1 MMTMI
6 QCKISLLQNSC
17 YIVWCTCPV
26 EQEVKADATVV
37 AQMKKE
43 TKKLVGF
50 EEALLNNY
58 RHYLES
64 LEKLAAGYWKLYL

>member
-1 MMTMI
+1 MI
-6 QCKISLLQNSC
+6 FEAN
-17 YIVWCTCPV
+17 
-26 EQEVKADATVV
+26 TVV
-37 AQMKKE
+37 VGVCFDETQMKKE

-64 LEKLAAGYWKLYL
+64 LESFATGCKF

>member
-1 MMTMI
+1 MTLKMI
-6 QCKISLLQNSC
+6 FEAN
-17 YIVWCTCPV
+17 
-26 EQEVKADATVV
+26 TVV
-37 AQMKKE
+37 VGVCFDETQMKKE

-64 LEKLAAGYWKLYL
+64 LESFATGCKF

>member
-1 MMTMI
+1 
-6 QCKISLLQNSC
+6 
-17 YIVWCTCPV
+17 
-26 EQEVKADATVV
+26 
-37 AQMKKE
+37 MKKE

-64 LEKLAAGYWKLYL
+64 LENLATGFQTF